1 MVLSTDLNSRLKD
14 LFSKKYYQKLEKEIE
29 KLGKVEELNLN
40 IQFLYATSKAL
51 NKFSE
56 KKDFKSA
63 AYIYERLFKNNPS
76 NLELFFN
83 LIFTSVKATFFEYV
97 EPHLLEQFKKNNSD
111 PRILEGMGKMYS
123 FYGDMNKA
131 NKYYQLLL
139 NIKPEYKSVWYSF
152 LAGMNYI
159 ADFDQDEYLKYC
171 KEFNKSASINIEN
184 FKQEKSNVTKKVGF
198 LSADFKTHS
207 VSFFLEEVIK
217 NIGENFELHA
227 LSNLKPSN
235 YDDTTNNLKKSFHHW
250 HELSEYQDENFVKYV
265 RSLNLDIIIDLC
277 GYTFNNRADALRAR
291 CAKTQITWC
300 GYCNTLGL
308 DNIDYLISDP
318 NLIKKNEKNLYSE
331 KILYMPNIW
340 NAMIKPKNCRHFL

>member
-14 LFSKKYYQKLEKEIE
+14 LFSKKDYQKLEKEIE

-51 NKFSE
+51 NEFSE
-56 KKDFKSA
+56 KDFKSA

-184 FKQEKSNVTKKVGF
+184 FKQEKAMLQKKLVF
-198 LSADFKTHS
+198 CLQILKHIQCP
-207 VSFFLEEVIK
+207 FF
-217 NIGENFELHA
+217 
-227 LSNLKPSN
+227 
-235 YDDTTNNLKKSFHHW
+235 
-250 HELSEYQDENFVKYV
+250 
-265 RSLNLDIIIDLC
+265 
-277 GYTFNNRADALRAR
+277 
-291 CAKTQITWC
+291 
-300 GYCNTLGL
+300 
-308 DNIDYLISDP
+308 
-318 NLIKKNEKNLYSE
+318 
-331 KILYMPNIW
+331 
-340 NAMIKPKNCRHFL
+340 